1 MEYLSTLPQYIHE
14 NSLVTI
20 SLSGDKDHTLHVL
33 PNQGYTNE
41 GPKLSARPGVQF
53 KVSVGVTPA

>member
-1 MEYLSTLPQYIHE
+1 MEHLSTLPQYIHE

-20 SLSGDKDHTLHVL
+20 SLSGDKNHTLHAH

-41 GPKLSARPGVQF
+41 VPELAGPGVQS
-53 KVSVGVTPA
+53 KVSVGAAPA